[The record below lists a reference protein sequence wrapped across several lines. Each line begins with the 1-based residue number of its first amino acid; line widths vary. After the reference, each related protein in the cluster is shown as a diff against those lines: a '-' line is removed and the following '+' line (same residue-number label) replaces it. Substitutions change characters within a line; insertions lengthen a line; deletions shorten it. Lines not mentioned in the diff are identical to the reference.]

1 MGSGLSSTGCTDAA
15 TLTCPPSVRVRDPM
29 ARLPFPQAIIPALV
43 TVTVALGCGDGEGPT
58 QAHPATR
65 LAFTVQPTRTEGA
78 QPITPAIEVT
88 ILDAFGDI
96 VPTATNAVTMA
107 LGANPNAAALFGT
120 ISVNAA
126 GGIATFADLRVDRPG
141 TGYTLVASM
150 SGAAEATSAQF
161 AVGLTFSQLS
171 VGYLQ
176 TCGVTTSGAA
186 YCWGRNSNGQLGDG
200 TTTDH
205 TSPVLVLGGLH
216 VTWVSTGWSHTCAV
230 TISGAAYCWGFNGN
244 GELGDGTTTDHMSP
258 EPVLG
263 GLSFAQVSAGAEHTC
278 GVITSGAAYCW
289 GLNVRGELGD
299 GSLNS
304 QSRPVPVLGTL
315 TFDQV
320 GTGFNST
327 CGVTPERAAGCWGS
341 NEFGQLGDGTTTD
354 HTSPVLVLGGLG
366 FVQVAAGFEDTC
378 GVITGGAAYCWGE
391 NDHFKLGDGTM
402 TDRMSPEPV
411 LGGLSFAQ
419 VSTGIEH
426 TCGVTTSGAAYCW
439 GDNSYGELGDP
450 NSFFDAR
457 SSPTAVHGGLTF
469 AEVSAGAW
477 STCGVTTDGSA
488 FCWGRNEFGQLGD
501 GTKEM
506 RLVPV
511 RVLQ

>member
-1 MGSGLSSTGCTDAA
+1 VFA
-15 TLTCPPSVRVRDPM
+15 TLT
-29 ARLPFPQAIIPALV
+29 
-43 TVTVALGCGDGEGPT
+43 VAFGCGDGDGPT
-58 QAHPATR
+58 QGHSATR

-88 ILDAFGDI
+88 ILDVFGDI
-96 VPTATNAVTMA
+96 VPTATNTVTVA
-107 LGANPNAAALFGT
+107 LGTNPNGATLFGT
-120 ISVNAA
+120 LTANAV
-126 GGIATFADLRVDRPG
+126 GGIATFPDLRLDRPG
-141 TGYTLVASM
+141 TGYTLLASM
-150 SGAAEATSAQF
+150 TGAAEAMSAQF

-176 TCGVTTSGAA
+176 SCGVTTSGAA
-186 YCWGRNSNGQLGDG
+186 YCWGRNIDGQLGDG
-200 TTTDH
+200 TTTDR
-205 TSPVLVLGGLH
+205 TAPVLVLGGLH
-216 VTWVSTGWSHTCAV
+216 VARVSTGWSHSCAL
-230 TISGAAYCWGFNGN
+230 TISGAAYCWGFNAN
-244 GELGDGTTTDHMSP
+244 GALGDGTMTNHITP

-263 GLSFAQVSAGAEHTC
+263 GLSFAQVSAGSEYTC
-278 GVITSGAAYCW
+278 SVTTSGAAYCW
-289 GLNVRGELGD
+289 GLNVHGQLGD

-315 TFDQV
+315 IFDQV
-320 GTGFNST
+320 GTGFDNT
-327 CGVTPERAAGCWGS
+327 CGVTTERVAYCWGS

-366 FVQVAAGFEDTC
+366 FVQVSAGSEDTC

-402 TDRMSPEPV
+402 ADRMSPEPV
-411 LGGLSFAQ
+411 LGGLTFAQ

-426 TCGVTTSGAAYCW
+426 TCGVTSGGAAYCW

-450 NSFFDAR
+450 NSFLDAR
-457 SSPTAVHGGLTF
+457 SSPTAVYLGLTF
-469 AEVSAGAW
+469 VEVSAGAW
-477 STCGVTTDGSA
+477 SSCGVTTDGSA
-488 FCWGRNEFGQLGD
+488 YCWGRNEFGQLGD
-501 GTKEM
+501 GTQET